1 MTKLTQK
8 GVKFGMG
15 LNKQNQAFSI
25 VEAYAKQS
33 KNLEALSVV
42 GTQVQNSCSSDQQKF
57 YAMQILDQ
65 KELNMKQK
73 HRWNENALRFGALV
87 MTIGLES
94 FLKQILEELRLEGT
108 KAGNIKNGGC

>member
-1 MTKLTQK
+1 MTTGESIALEIQFDLMVELLPRVKL
-8 GVKFGMG
+8 G
-15 LNKQNQAFSI
+15 S
-25 VEAYAKQS
+25 QS